1 MVTKAGVSEVR
12 TATYTY
18 TLVSNTTVT
27 TTRTIVESIAIP
39 TTPTQTMATTIT
51 NTVTI
56 PIEAYGSRILILATL
71 GQRFVAGP
79 WEVTIANV
87 SEGPCLKVYRGFG
100 EERICYRAPP
110 GMKFVVVTT
119 IFRNVGDYEA
129 NLNEFDTEFEEGLE
143 YYRTPLIATDA
154 GNTYWRFE
162 DLYSL
167 EQIKSPS
174 EAKALD
180 PLCIAVRNMF
190 PSVYILKPGE
200 VSVESMVFVVP
211 KDEKPVEL
219 LMIRMLKDPRLT
231 LEAVIVVKLAQATPT
246 K

>member
-1 MVTKAGVSEVR
+1 LVTGAGVSEVR

-18 TLVSNTTVT
+18 TLVSTVT
-27 TTRTIVESIAIP
+27 VTMTRTIVESIAIP
-39 TTPTQTMATTIT
+39 TTLIQTIAITIT
-51 NTVTI
+51 NTATV
-56 PIEAYGSRILILATL
+56 PIEVYGSRILVLATL

-87 SEGPCLKVYRGFG
+87 SEGPCLKVYSGFG
-100 EERICYRAPP
+100 EEWKYYRAPP

-129 NLNEFDTEFEEGLE
+129 NLNEFDTEFEEGLK
-143 YYRTPLIATDA
+143 YHRALLIATNA
-154 GNTYWRFE
+154 GNTFWRFE
-162 DLYSL
+162 DLQDL
-167 EQIKSPS
+167 EHVKSPS

-180 PLCIAVRNMF
+180 PLCIAVRNVF
-190 PSVYILKPGE
+190 PSTYILRPGE

-211 KDEKPVEL
+211 KDEKSVEL

-231 LEAVIVVKLAQATPT
+231 LKAVIVVKLAQATPT